1 MAFGMMK
8 IRRKHFFQF
17 MTILYFII
25 VFCMCITRFNIIM
38 TLIGGPLTRIDA
50 VNMIPFHSITEN
62 LKYGHSPVSWDML
75 YNVVMFVPFGIIYC
89 YYQKTFSIYK
99 AIGLSFLTTFSIEA
113 AQFILK
119 TGVVD
124 IDDLIVNTIGS
135 LLGIFLYIA
144 LQKILQWKQL
154 WNVHEVIDTIAT
166 ILPPL
171 FISVVVEMFFG
182 DGSPTLRPVH
192 NIVLTGYGVCDYIL
206 LIKDFSLKSKL
217 LYAAFYIGIF
227 WLILSIL

>member
-1 MAFGMMK
+1 
-8 IRRKHFFQF
+8 
-17 MTILYFII
+17 
-25 VFCMCITRFNIIM
+25 M

-50 VNMIPFHSITEN
+50 VNMIPFHSTTEN

-75 YNVVMFVPFGIIYC
+75 YNLVMFVPFGIIYC

-171 FISVVVEMFFG
+171 FISVVVEMF
-182 DGSPTLRPVH
+182 LAMVH
-192 NIVLTGYGVCDYIL
+192 QRCVQFTI
-206 LIKDFSLKSKL
+206 
-217 LYAAFYIGIF
+217 
-227 WLILSIL
+227 

>member
-1 MAFGMMK
+1 
-8 IRRKHFFQF
+8 
-17 MTILYFII
+17 
-25 VFCMCITRFNIIM
+25 
-38 TLIGGPLTRIDA
+38 
-50 VNMIPFHSITEN
+50 
-62 LKYGHSPVSWDML
+62 ML

-171 FISVVVEMFFG
+171 FISIVVEMFFG
-182 DGSPTLRPVH
+182 DVSPTLCPVH
-192 NIVLTGYGVCDYIL
+192 TIVLTGYGVCDYIL